1 MAYSWLQQ
9 PNDSYSNIMRHLE
22 KVFPS
27 LKPHGMTFD
36 QFWNKERQTI
46 FQYCDLYG
54 ITTAEAIVAVLIN
67 KYGIAE
73 SKIQEIYMKEVEKDN
88 ENIKKGIMDLFMN
101 FPELFTNFPK
111 K

>member
-9 PNDSYSNIMRHLE
+9 PNDSYSNVMQRLE
-22 KVFPS
+22 KIFPS
-27 LKPHGMTFD
+27 LKPRDMTFD

-46 FQYCDLYG
+46 FQYGDFYG
-54 ITTAEAIVAVLIN
+54 ISTAEAIVAVLIN

-73 SKIQEIYMKEVEKDN
+73 SKIQEMYMKEVEKDN
-88 ENIKKGIMDLFMN
+88 EALRKGIIDLFD
-101 FPELFTNFPK
+101 FLARK